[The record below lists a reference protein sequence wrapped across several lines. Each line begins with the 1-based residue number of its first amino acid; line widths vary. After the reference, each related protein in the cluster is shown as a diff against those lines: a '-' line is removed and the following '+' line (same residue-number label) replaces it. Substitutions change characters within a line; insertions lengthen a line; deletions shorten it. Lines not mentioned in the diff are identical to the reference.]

1 MVKNKKSRV
10 RWKILAFLFLISVVT
25 YIDRVN
31 ISVAGK
37 EMMPAFDLSPVG
49 MGGVFSA
56 FVLGYALFQVP
67 GGWMGD
73 RWGSRKVLTL
83 ALIWWSCFTILTA
96 LANQLFF
103 ASLLGIFGSLIL
115 IRFLIGMGEAAAL
128 PNFNRTVAN
137 WFPPS
142 ERGIGIGVSI
152 GGIGVGSALTPP
164 LVAWMM
170 VQYGWKS
177 AFYLSGGIGFFVAV
191 GWYLFARNF
200 PDQHPDVS
208 AEELAWIYQNSGSS
222 ALKPL
227 DRKVK
232 NRSWGGLLRL
242 PSVWFLTL
250 SYTML
255 GYIAYIY
262 LSWFFLYLVN
272 IRHFTVLKGSFLAS
286 APFAAMAIFCPLG
299 GWLTD
304 RVTERYGPEK
314 GRRGVGAAGM
324 FLTSFF
330 IYSGAV
336 SADPYFAI
344 FLLSAGAGLLYGT
357 VGAFWSST
365 IDLSKEHSGALSGL
379 MNMGAN
385 LGGTLS
391 PTLTPWL
398 GEKFGWPVALTFAA
412 GAAFFGGLL
421 WFGVHF
427 DQDGESDPL
436 LQYRGE

>member
-1 MVKNKKSRV
+1 MVKKNRV
-10 RWKILAFLFLISVVT
+10 RWKVLAYLFLISVVT

-31 ISVAGK
+31 ISVAAK
-37 EMMPAFDLSPVG
+37 EMMPAFAISPIG
-49 MGGVFSA
+49 MGEVFSA
-56 FVLGYALFQVP
+56 FVLGYALFQLP

-73 RWGSRKVLTL
+73 RWGSRKVLTF
-83 ALIWWSCFTILTA
+83 AIVWWSLFTILTA
-96 LANQLFF
+96 LANQLII
-103 ASLLGIFGSLIL
+103 ASFLGVFGSLIL
-115 IRFLIGMGEAAAL
+115 IRFLIGLGEAAAL

-137 WFPPS
+137 WFPLS
-142 ERGIGIGVSI
+142 ERGVGIGFSI

-164 LVAWMM
+164 LVAWLM

-177 AFYLSGGIGFFVAV
+177 AFYLSGGIGFLVAA
-191 GWYLFARNF
+191 GWYLFARDF
-200 PDQHPDVS
+200 PDQHPDMS
-208 AEELAWIYQNSGSS
+208 AEELSWINQDSS
-222 ALKPL
+222 SIPLKTQALKG
-227 DRKVK
+227 KK
-232 NRSWGGLLRL
+232 RSWGDLLRH

-272 IRHFTVLKGSFLAS
+272 VRHFAVLKGSFLAS
-286 APFAAMAIFCPLG
+286 SPFIAMAIFCPLG
-299 GWLTD
+299 GWVTD
-304 RVTERYGPEK
+304 RLTGRYGPEI
-314 GRRGVGAAGM
+314 GRRGVGVSGM

-330 IYSGAV
+330 IYYGAV
-336 SADPYFAI
+336 ATDPYFAI

-365 IDLSKEHSGALSGL
+365 IDLSREHSGALSGL

-398 GEKFGWPVALTFAA
+398 GEKFGWPIALTFAA
-412 GAAFFGGLL
+412 AAFLGGLL
-421 WFGVHF
+421 WLGVRF
-427 DQDGESDPL
+427 DQKESISP
-436 LQYRGE
+436 RS